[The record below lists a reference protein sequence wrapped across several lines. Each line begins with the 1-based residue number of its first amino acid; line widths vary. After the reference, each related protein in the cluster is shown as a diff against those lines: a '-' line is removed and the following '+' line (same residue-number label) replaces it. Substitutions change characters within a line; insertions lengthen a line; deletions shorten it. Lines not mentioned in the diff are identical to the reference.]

1 MHYKEFKAAV
11 EYLKAKKGEYPSMS
25 DLLEFIQRMS

>member
-11 EYLKAKKGEYPSMS
+11 EYLQAKKGEYPSIL
-25 DLLEFIQRMS
+25 DLIDFIQRMS

>member
-1 MHYKEFKAAV
+1 MNYREFKAAV
-11 EYLKAKKGEYPSMS
+11 QYLQAKKGEYPSMS